1 MTRTIYT
8 LTLALTLTAC
18 MDDVVIPPITT
29 SGTRGDTTA
38 DTSTSS
44 TSTTTAAETSTTG
57 DPWCPEAYACVVLGD
72 LKACEECKACGEPD
86 SLACADFQ
94 GCKGLGYDDCECA
107 KGACA
112 TAAWA
117 VSCFAC
123 EANCDAC
130 PF

>member
-1 MTRTIYT
+1 MTRT
-8 LTLALTLTAC
+8 LTTTITIALTLTAC
-18 MDDVVIPPITT
+18 
-29 SGTRGDTTA
+29 TTA

-44 TSTTTAAETSTTG
+44 SSTTTAAETSTTG

-72 LKACEECKACGEPD
+72 LKACEECETCGEPD